1 MQTLNN
7 FGGVV
12 ASFFLD
18 RSLAPL
24 DNFSTSVRPSVGP
37 SVCPSHRLVL
47 NLFRL
52 TSLFSLTNFCI
63 NVYPEK

>member
-24 DNFSTSVRPSVGP
+24 DNFSTSVRPSV
-37 SVCPSHRLVL
+37 CPSHRLVL

>member
-24 DNFSTSVRPSVGP
+24 ENFSTSVRPSVRP
-37 SVCPSHRLVL
+37 FVL
-47 NLFRL
+47 LIASF
-52 TSLFSLTNFCI
+52 
-63 NVYPEK
+63 